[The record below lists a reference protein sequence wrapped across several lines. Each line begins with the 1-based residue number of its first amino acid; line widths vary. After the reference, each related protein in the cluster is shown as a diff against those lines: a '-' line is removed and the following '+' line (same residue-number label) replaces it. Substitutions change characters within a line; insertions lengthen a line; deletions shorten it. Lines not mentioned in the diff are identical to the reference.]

1 MRSVHGAFEVESQLF
16 RPGPHYV
23 LGAFSEPSFVRDPKL
38 REAGQWLGLTDALD
52 GAGLGQAARESAT
65 DQWLALLRWCEG
77 ELGSDVQVREL
88 RALTQALDA
97 RARAADAAGTS
108 VSIDQLWEDTSSMLS
123 ASGGDMADDGR
134 LDDADGRGTSAAT
147 LRGRR
152 WGDLR
157 TQLSHVLAALLDR
170 ASEMNL
176 NLIPREPRRPSTFDG
191 TAHYGAIREALVSGS
206 QGGLAVL
213 AAPPGSGKSELALSY
228 ARYMSDYYDHIFWL
242 RADDSFRLQQDYLV
256 MARMLAGRSGTPS
269 DLRREALRVL
279 ETSNRWL
286 IIYDAVIDP
295 ALLLRYLPL
304 NPEGHGLCTYWP
316 RNPTIDAHWAD
327 YLDVEL
333 KVTGPAEGKPLLL
346 GSRNGS
352 GALLQPLSASQAA
365 TFLQGAAAGGLPQAR
380 DRKEIAKLVARSR
393 LAAVLAASWFR
404 LTGAPASTYVNLW
417 EAAGEHGQA
426 VDFRAALIL
435 LWELSGERSFRPP
448 VDPEIEEL
456 DLAAVELLGRL
467 VPFGEGGLPEV
478 VLDHP
483 TWTPSTR
490 IDDPRLVRLAE
501 LGLVDRSDGFPH
513 IRYFEVHRVAR
524 AAVRSL
530 GDFKKH
536 GEENLASAA
545 RTVLHEMEKLPP
557 GRPLDS
563 DFDLLPHAEEL
574 ADRELSDQGPEGRR
588 IVCRPLVAIELRV
601 RAAMFHQRLRRV
613 RAAEAR
619 LRLMEQAF
627 EGFPDRIRATL
638 RDTDEAWG
646 IESHTDFQFD
656 IPIKRMAALMASL
669 RQAEYP
675 DAALRLYDLLEKEL
689 LDDDDDEIDAAGKA
703 QVFYEG
709 ALVLR
714 DLDEIDRA
722 EEASS
727 HAMQLWDALDE
738 RWWIAARAVVASL
751 EIDRGELASARR
763 LAEETLDARAGLL
776 DRATTQ
782 DQIGQ
787 GSADVARSYLS
798 LGRIAF
804 HQGRIPE
811 AETLFQAA
819 EKSWTKALTA
829 VPSLPRISRVSARS
843 NLALMRALRGH
854 LPDAEQDALQAWR
867 EANAIYVTEH
877 RGKITIVGNAARVL
891 RLAGRT
897 VAASDAHLQALE
909 MCERFWGTNHRYTV
923 EVRREYAE
931 SLLDRG
937 QPEAAFVHL
946 CYALDASR
954 GDYRLGKI
962 LARAR
967 AWTVLGRLL
976 IDNALSAG
984 PIEVPT
990 DATMLD
996 LGRQALEHAITLFGD
1011 AGSDPEH
1018 RHPELVTCR
1027 LGLAEFHIRRRD
1039 GRAVEAAQSA
1049 YDLVC
1054 NEFAQTGLP
1063 TVRPLAKLVR
1073 ARVLAVGN
1081 EEGLEEL
1088 KELERTVKQLSDH
1101 ESPLY
1106 GAYTPA
1112 DRLEIALAQID
1123 IDRAILASTNGG
1135 GAHTTRDLY
1144 KTARATIDRALAPLR
1159 SQIGDEPHQLVGRGY
1174 AELALLAHRLIG
1186 PRQRARNERERDRT
1200 RPPFN
1205 FAERQFDITKMLHE
1219 QGVVKREARERLETI
1234 ASRLGDVTD
1243 AERELALADTRAAYG
1258 YTHEAEAWRGRILG
1272 SSTTSQD
1279 DPSLTK
1285 A

>member
-1 MRSVHGAFEVESQLF
+1 MRSVHGAFEIESQLF

-23 LGAFSEPSFVRDPKL
+23 IGAFSEPSFVRDTRL
-38 REAGQWLGLTDALD
+38 REAGQWLGLTDSLD
-52 GAGLGQAARESAT
+52 GAGLTQAARESPT

-108 VSIDQLWEDTSSMLS
+108 VSIDRLWEDISSTLS
-123 ASGGDMADDGR
+123 ASGGDAADEGR
-134 LDDADGRGTSAAT
+134 PDDADVRGTSAAT

-157 TQLSHVLAALLDR
+157 TQVSHVLAALLDR

-191 TAHYGAIREALVSGS
+191 TGHYDAIREALASGS
-206 QGGLAVL
+206 RGGLAVL
-213 AAPPGSGKSELALSY
+213 AAPPGFGKSELALSY
-228 ARYMSDYYDHIFWL
+228 ARHMSDYYDHIFWL
-242 RADDSFRLQQDYLV
+242 RADSGFRLQQDYLV
-256 MARMLAGRSGTPS
+256 MARMLAGRSGSPA

-286 IIYDAVIDP
+286 IIYDSVVDP

-316 RNPTIDAHWAD
+316 RNPAIDAHWSE

-333 KVTGPAEGKPLLL
+333 RVTGPVEGKPLLVA
-346 GSRNGS
+346 SRNGFD
-352 GALLQPLSASQAA
+352 ALLQPLSTAQAA
-365 TFLQGAAAGGLPQAR
+365 TFLQGAARGGLPQAR
-380 DRKEIAKLVARSR
+380 DRKEIAKLVAQSR
-393 LAAVLAASWFR
+393 VAAVLAASWFR
-404 LTGAPASTYVNLW
+404 LTEAPASTYLNLW
-417 EAAGEHGQA
+417 EAAGEHGEA

-435 LWELSGERSFRPP
+435 LWELSGERSFRPA
-448 VDPEIEEL
+448 VDPTTKKL

-467 VPFGEGGLPEV
+467 VPFGEGGVPEV
-478 VLDHP
+478 VLDDP
-483 TWTPSTR
+483 EWTPSAR
-490 IDDPRLVRLAE
+490 IDDPRLVCLAE
-501 LGLVDRSDGFPH
+501 LGLADRSDGFPH

-524 AAVRSL
+524 EAVRSL

-536 GEENLASAA
+536 GEENLASAS

-563 DFDLLPHAEEL
+563 DFDLLPHAEAL
-574 ADRELSDQGPEGRR
+574 ADRELSEQGPEGRR
-588 IVCRPLVAIELRV
+588 TVCRPLVAVELRV

-627 EGFPDRIRATL
+627 EAFRDGIRATL
-638 RDTDEAWG
+638 RATDEAWG
-646 IESHTDFQFD
+646 IEGHADFRFD
-656 IPIKRMAALMASL
+656 SPIKRMAALMASL

-675 DAALRLYDLLEKEL
+675 DAARRLYDLLEKEL
-689 LDDDDDEIDAAGKA
+689 LDDDDEIDAAGKA

-714 DLDEIDRA
+714 DLDEIARA
-722 EEASS
+722 EEASR
-727 HAMQLWDALDE
+727 HAMELWEGFDE
-738 RWWIAARAVVASL
+738 RWWIAARAVIASL
-751 EIDRGELASARR
+751 EIDRGELASARQ
-763 LAEETLDARAGLL
+763 LADETLKAREGLL
-776 DRATTQ
+776 ESAETQ
-782 DQIGQ
+782 EQIGQ
-787 GSADVARSYLS
+787 GHADVARSYLT

-804 HQGRIPE
+804 HEGRVAE
-811 AETLFQAA
+811 AEKLFEAA
-819 EKSWTKALTA
+819 EESWTWALTT
-829 VPSLPRISRVSARS
+829 VPTLPRLSRVSARS

-854 LPDAEQDALQAWR
+854 MPDAEQDALQAWR

-877 RGKITIVGNAARVL
+877 RGKITIVGNAARVQ
-891 RLAGRT
+891 RLAGRI

-990 DATMLD
+990 DAIMLE
-996 LGRQALEHAITLFGD
+996 LGKQALEHAMTLFGD
-1011 AGSDPEH
+1011 AGSDPDH
-1018 RHPELVTCR
+1018 RHPELVTCL

-1039 GRAVEAAQSA
+1039 SRAVDVAQAA
-1049 YDLVC
+1049 YDLVRD
-1054 NEFAQTGLP
+1054 EFAQTLLP
-1063 TVRPLAKLVR
+1063 TVTPQAKLVR
-1073 ARVLAVGN
+1073 ARVLAMGN
-1081 EEGLEEL
+1081 ENGLDEL
-1088 KELERTVKQLSDH
+1088 KKLERTMEQLSDH
-1101 ESPLY
+1101 RSPLY
-1106 GAYTPA
+1106 GAYTPT
-1112 DRLEIALAQID
+1112 DRLEIALAQIEV
-1123 IDRAILASTNGG
+1123 DRASLASTNGG

-1159 SQIGDEPHQLVGRGY
+1159 SQLGDDPHQLVGRGY
-1174 AELALLAHRLIG
+1174 AELALLAHRLVG

-1200 RPPFN
+1200 RPAFN
-1205 FAERQFDITKMLHE
+1205 IADRQFDITRMLHE
-1219 QGVVKREARERLETI
+1219 QGVVKREARERLETV
-1234 ASRLGDVTD
+1234 ASRLGHLTE
-1243 AERELALADTRAAYG
+1243 AERQLALADTRAAYG
-1258 YTHEAEAWRGRILG
+1258 YTQEAEAWRGRILG
-1272 SSTTSQD
+1272 SSTASAD
-1279 DPSLTK
+1279 DPSLMK